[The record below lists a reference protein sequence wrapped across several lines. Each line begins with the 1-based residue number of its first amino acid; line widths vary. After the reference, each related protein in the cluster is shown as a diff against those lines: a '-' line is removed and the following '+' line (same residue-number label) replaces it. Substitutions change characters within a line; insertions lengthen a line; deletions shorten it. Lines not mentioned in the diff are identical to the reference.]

1 MFAEECQKQQPSLRS
16 LGARWVVLWP
26 CHSLN
31 GENWDVYVECIVI
44 ICYEWNLD
52 LPFCIQY
59 FLSNGRSNMKRHTID
74 HRREKNNVGFK
85 RTKQNMLCQGT
96 LRPNMCFFVDGTSK
110 HVWLIQTWSRKR
122 RSQDP
127 WFQPRLKDW
136 LWNKPGCD
144 VLMVGK
150 WEGHVPKY
158 IKIWNMFGFA
168 WGAQEVKM
176 IPYGFPSGFPIGTVR
191 QMLEQIQGMGSSLHG
206 YWMMCIPCILSGSYL
221 SSMGVIHSWL

>member
-1 MFAEECQKQQPSLRS
+1 MGGTLALSFFEWRKLRRVCRVYSHHMLWMEPWLTVLHTVLLIEWKKQHETTHDRPSE
-16 LGARWVVLWP
+16 G
-26 CHSLN
+26 
-31 GENWDVYVECIVI
+31 
-44 ICYEWNLD
+44 
-52 LPFCIQY
+52 
-59 FLSNGRSNMKRHTID
+59 
-74 HRREKNNVGFK
+74 KNNVGFK
-85 RTKQNMLCQGT
+85 RTKQTCYAKGLLDQTCVFCGWNFQTCMAHTNMVKKTKVTGPLIS
-96 LRPNMCFFVDGTSK
+96 TSA
-110 HVWLIQTWSRKR
+110 Q
-122 RSQDP
+122 
-127 WFQPRLKDW
+127 DW

>member
-1 MFAEECQKQQPSLRS
+1 MLWMEPWLTVLHTVLLIEWKKQHETTHDRPSE
-16 LGARWVVLWP
+16 G
-26 CHSLN
+26 
-31 GENWDVYVECIVI
+31 
-44 ICYEWNLD
+44 
-52 LPFCIQY
+52 
-59 FLSNGRSNMKRHTID
+59 
-74 HRREKNNVGFK
+74 KNNVGFK